1 MRHDGEGFAWEGPD
15 QVLKIREGPPL
26 YLRKGF
32 APRYVKTVGVLQP
45 ETPLFGEFLFDF
57 FFGAPLPLSQGDIRK
72 AFANYDTINDFPS
85 VDAKDLEITKSSGE
99 LVVSFSYEKRIPLVA
114 NVSLVIDFSGSS
126 N

>member
-1 MRHDGEGFAWEGPD
+1 MKQQSGLALSNLLFWCVVIAVVALVGMKVVPAFVEY
-15 QVLKIREGPPL
+15 QSVLKT
-26 YLRKGF
+26 
-32 APRYVKTVGVLQP
+32 VKTVVSEAGP
-45 ETPLFGEFLFDF
+45 ESTV
-57 FFGAPLPLSQGDIRK
+57 ADIRK